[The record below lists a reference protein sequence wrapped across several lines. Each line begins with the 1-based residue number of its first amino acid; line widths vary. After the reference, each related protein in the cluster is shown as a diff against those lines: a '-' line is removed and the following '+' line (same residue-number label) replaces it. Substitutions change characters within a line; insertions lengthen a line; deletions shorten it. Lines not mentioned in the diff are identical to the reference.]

1 MAEALNIDKAGARSN
16 AIYTTFLD
24 DRSEIAAALKTLR
37 NQRAVL
43 QLTFEGESS
52 MHRARILDVLDDA
65 VLLEDL
71 QPRSGLKLMSS
82 GRRFSFS
89 GRADGVY
96 LFSEENACAR
106 VEEDR
111 GVPYFRVA
119 LPSNALYQHRRRST
133 RYQLPVRTEDR
144 PAAVTL
150 IRSIAAD
157 KDHSDT
163 LRGRLIDISA
173 GGCRVAL
180 PGPVHPPL
188 EVGEQLASA
197 AIEIPTLFDLAADA
211 TVRHASYNKLTRKV
225 ICGLE
230 FTGMHVTDRRRLEQ
244 FIQSLSASQGNAS
257 GPGR

>member
-1 MAEALNIDKAGARSN
+1 MAEALNIDKAGTRSN

-24 DRSEIAAALKTLR
+24 TRAEIAEALKGLR
-37 NQRAVL
+37 NQRATL
-43 QLTFEGESS
+43 QLTFECENSL
-52 MHRARILDVLDDA
+52 HRARILDVLDDA

-71 QPRSGLKLMSS
+71 QPRSGLPLMSN
-82 GRRFSFS
+82 GRRFSLS

-96 LFSEENACAR
+96 LFSEENACVR

-111 GVPYFRVA
+111 GVPYFRIP
-119 LPSNALYQHRRRST
+119 LPTNVLYQQRRRSA
-133 RYQLPVRTEDR
+133 RYQLPVRTEGR
-144 PAAVTL
+144 AAVVKL

-163 LRGRLIDISA
+163 LSGSLLDISA
-173 GGCRVAL
+173 GGCRVSL
-180 PGPVHPPL
+180 PGPIHPPL

-211 TVRHASYNKLTRKV
+211 TIRHASYNKRTRQV

-244 FIQSLSASQGNAS
+244 FMQSLSATTSPKG
-257 GPGR
+257 